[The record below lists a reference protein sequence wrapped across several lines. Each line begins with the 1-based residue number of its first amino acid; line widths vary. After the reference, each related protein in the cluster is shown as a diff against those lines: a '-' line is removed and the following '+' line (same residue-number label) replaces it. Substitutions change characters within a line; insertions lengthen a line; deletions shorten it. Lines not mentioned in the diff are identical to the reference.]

1 MSQSSDGSPVLI
13 LGGNG
18 YIGSHV
24 AEELLLREC
33 PVRVLSRRIPG
44 LLPDSSLKHPLLQ
57 FVLGDLSDTATCS
70 NVIEGC
76 SAVIHCVGPELPS
89 ASNHDPILDWHQQVE
104 PTLQFLRVLRAVK
117 PIRLLFISSGGT
129 VYGPNA
135 HLPTREDSTCQPVS
149 AYGIHKLMIEKFLF
163 LENYL
168 HDLDFVVARISNP
181 YGGRQ
186 RSEALQG
193 APSVFLSKILK
204 GEVIDLWGDGQIKRD
219 FVHIT
224 DVTDALIR
232 MLDYNGD
239 FRVFNIASSQSFSM
253 MYLIERIEILTG
265 CSALINNLPPRPFD
279 VPVNELDIELAKSE
293 LSWVP
298 KRNLDEGLKSSI
310 QAFI

>member
-24 AEELLLREC
+24 VEELLLREC
-33 PVRVLSRRIPG
+33 PVRVLSRHTPG
-44 LLPDSSLKHPLLQ
+44 LLPDLSLKNPLLQ
-57 FVLGDLSDTATCS
+57 FVRGDLSDPATCS
-70 NVIEGC
+70 HAIDGC
-76 SAVIHCVGPELPS
+76 RAVIHCVGPELPS
-89 ASNHDPILDWHQQVE
+89 ASNHNPVLDWHQHVE
-104 PTLQFLRVLRAVK
+104 PTLLFLRLLRAIK

-135 HLPTREDSTCQPVS
+135 HIPTREDSICQPVS
-149 AYGIHKLMIEKFLF
+149 AYGIHKLMIENFLF

-168 HDLDFVVARISNP
+168 HGLDYIVARISNP

-204 GEVIDLWGDGQIKRD
+204 GEAIDLWGDGRIKRD
-219 FVHIT
+219 FIHVT

-232 MLDYNGD
+232 MLDYKGIY
-239 FRVFNIASSQSFSM
+239 RVFNIASSQSFSM
-253 MYLIERIEILTG
+253 AHLIKRIEFLTG
-265 CSALINNLPPRPFD
+265 CSALVNELPSRPFD

-293 LSWVP
+293 LSWMP
-298 KRNLDEGLKSSI
+298 KLQLDEGLKRSI
-310 QAFI
+310 QALK